1 MVLAPPARP
10 PLPENPDPLEYLD
23 ALIEEAR
30 RRARRRRMRYSACAL
45 AAAAGVGAVFGLGGR
60 GPDGGA
66 NQGGGDGGRPPV
78 ARIQSRAPRSVRAA
92 PGNGPL
98 AIISAAGVSTVGP
111 AGSLKTLFKCARP
124 TRCYGSVQSI
134 DWSPDG
140 TSLAFSVS
148 SNRVREHSGIHV
160 LNLSSG
166 AHRLVSRRN
175 GFSLDWSPD
184 GSRIAYIESSLCC
197 MPWGV
202 INVVRA
208 NGSGRRIVRTGS
220 DGADAS
226 PSWSPDGKRL
236 AFATMA
242 HPLMTA
248 ASQKHAQISV
258 IDLDGSH
265 RSRVVAAG
273 SGPAWSPDGKSI
285 AYHARCGG
293 IKLAT
298 PAGADVTPSP
308 LRGCGSIG
316 VSRGVPVW
324 SPDGRKLVVANNL
337 GVFVIDARNGGMQPA
352 LLTGF
357 GNRAT
362 GLGLFGSGRPSWRPI
377 TAVPRSRAKKV
388 PAALVHLYDYNA
400 GAPLNVKQLSTRKA
414 GGAIIRDLSFRGPRG
429 DRVPA
434 YLVLPTG
441 RGPFPAVVIQPG
453 SGQGRRFGL
462 GLARLLARHGLAS
475 FLSQPPLARSGGD
488 TPITF
493 RASQDR
499 ALWIE
504 TVVEVRRSLDLL
516 ASRPEI
522 DSHRLAYVG
531 FSMGA
536 FTGGILSGVDPRF
549 AAYVLQAGGASI
561 KAVIDHGVAGPPPP
575 KARLGAYLRRAV
587 VPFAPARYVGA
598 AAPASLFF
606 QAGKSDDVVGP
617 ASLAALYRSASNP
630 KRIVWYS
637 AAHADLP
644 TNPRVTRDAVAWLS
658 ARLRRTN

>member
-1 MVLAPPARP
+1 MVVAPPARP

-30 RRARRRRMRYSACAL
+30 RRARRRRMRYTACAL

-60 GPDGGA
+60 GTDGGA
-66 NQGGGDGGRPPV
+66 NQRGGDGGRPPV
-78 ARIQSRAPRSVRAA
+78 ARIQSRASRSVRAA

-111 AGSLKTLFKCARP
+111 EGSLKALFKCARP

-140 TSLAFSVS
+140 TRLAFSVS
-148 SNRVREHSGIHV
+148 SNRVPEYSGIHV

-166 AHRLVSRRN
+166 THRLVSRRN

-184 GSRIAYIESSLCC
+184 GSRIAYVESSLCC

-208 NGSGRRIVRTGS
+208 DGSGRRIVRTGS
-220 DGADAS
+220 EGADAS

-248 ASQKHAQISV
+248 ASQKRAQISV

-298 PAGADVTPSP
+298 PTGADVTPSP
-308 LRGCGSIG
+308 VGGCRSIG

-324 SPDGRKLVVANNL
+324 SPDGRMLAVANNL
-337 GVFVIDARNGGMQPA
+337 GVFVVDARNGGMQPA

-357 GNRAT
+357 GNRET
-362 GLGLFGSGRPSWRPI
+362 GLGLFGSGRPTWQPI
-377 TAVPRSRAKKV
+377 AAAPRSQDTGA
-388 PAALVHLYDYNA
+388 PAALVHLYDYDRA
-400 GAPLNVKQLSTRKA
+400 LLDVKQVSARRT
-414 GGAIIRDLSFRGPRG
+414 GGAIIRDLSFRSPRG

-434 YLVLPTG
+434 YLVVPTG

-453 SGQGRRFGL
+453 AGQDRRFGL
-462 GLARLLARHGLAS
+462 GLARLLARQGLAS
-475 FLSQPPLARSGGD
+475 FLSQPPLARSKGD

-493 RASQDR
+493 RARQDR

-516 ASRPEI
+516 AARPEI
-522 DSHRLAYVG
+522 DAKRLGYVG

-536 FTGGILSGVDPRF
+536 FTGGIVSGVDRRIT
-549 AAYVLQAGGASI
+549 AYVLQAAGSSI
-561 KAVIDHGVAGPPPP
+561 KTVIDHGVAGPPPP
-575 KARLGAYLRRAV
+575 GARLAAYLRRAV
-587 VPFAPARYVGA
+587 VPFAPARYVGS

-617 ASLAALYRSASNP
+617 ASLAALYHAASKP

-644 TNPRVTRDAVAWLS
+644 SNPGVTRDAVTWLS
-658 ARLRRTN
+658 ARLRRTS